1 MGTPRRA
8 RGGVALFL
16 IGRLVARLAP
26 ATTRPTKTDE
36 YASGNAG
43 RLTPGMA
50 AKSRPKDP
58 SPSFSKSDEL
68 PTRANT

>member
-26 ATTRPTKTDE
+26 ARERRGTGVSCFICFAERHRNPSIF
-36 YASGNAG
+36 Y
-43 RLTPGMA
+43 
-50 AKSRPKDP
+50 DP
-58 SPSFSKSDEL
+58 NRCTHISAL
-68 PTRANT
+68 